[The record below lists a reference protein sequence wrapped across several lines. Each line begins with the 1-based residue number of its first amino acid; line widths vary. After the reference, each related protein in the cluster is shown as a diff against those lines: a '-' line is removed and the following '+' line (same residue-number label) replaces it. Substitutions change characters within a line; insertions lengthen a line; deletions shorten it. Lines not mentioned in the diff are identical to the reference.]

1 MPSLLCTL
9 MAPIAVFAIG
19 MGPQVDG
26 SDAEVPTAIERALME
41 RACVATETV
50 SAASHGHQQCL
61 DAKLLSLRSDF
72 GRDLTRLSAPDRKRI
87 DAACSS
93 LRAADQREAYLDC
106 LSAQLTVVH
115 NRQSRAKT
123 PTAEEAV
130 VASAATSTSAPLAA
144 SQQIPPAS
152 SWVTFAIVG
161 GSAAGLLIVGGVA
174 FVALKSRPTT
184 HPCRVC
190 GVVVADSDLCPT
202 CRREAAEAL
211 RRAAG
216 ERAQTQ
222 KALEEEE
229 RRQRESEAE
238 ERDRRA
244 RDEAEARL
252 RELELARQRQ
262 EEEEL
267 QDQVQAVSVAAAPV
281 AASTVSVATA
291 PAPASVGE
299 TDGFDPYVVLGVP
312 SEADPDT
319 IREAYQQAMT
329 RYDPQLVEFLGDEA
343 QAHFKTK
350 AQSIERAYQMLLG
363 AQP

>member
-1 MPSLLCTL
+1 
-9 MAPIAVFAIG
+9 MAPIAMFAVG
-19 MGPQVDG
+19 MGPQVDRP
-26 SDAEVPTAIERALME
+26 DAEVPTAIERALME

-50 SAASHGHQQCL
+50 SAESYAHQHCL

-72 GRDLTRLSAPDRKRI
+72 GRDLSRLSAPDRRRI
-87 DAACSS
+87 DAACSRLHAS
-93 LRAADQREAYLDC
+93 DQREAYLDC

-115 NRQSRAKT
+115 NRQNRGKT
-123 PTAEEAV
+123 PTPEEAV
-130 VASAATSTSAPLAA
+130 VASAATPESALAA
-144 SQQIPPAS
+144 SQQTPQAS
-152 SWVTFAIVG
+152 SWGVFALVG
-161 GSAAGLLIVGGVA
+161 GSAAGLLMVGGLA
-174 FVALKSRPTT
+174 FVALKSRRTT

-202 CRREAAEAL
+202 CRHEAAEAL

-229 RRQRESEAE
+229 RRQRESEAD
-238 ERDRRA
+238 EREKKA
-244 RDEAEARL
+244 RDEEEARL
-252 RELELARQRQ
+252 RELELTRQRQ

-267 QDQVQAVSVAAAPV
+267 QRQVQATVSVAAVP
-281 AASTVSVATA
+281 S
-291 PAPASVGE
+291 PASVEE
-299 TDGFDPYVVLGVP
+299 TDVFDPYLVLGVP
-312 SEADPDT
+312 SEAGPDA

-329 RYDPQLVEFLGDEA
+329 KYDPQLVEFLGDEA

-350 AQSIERAYQMLLG
+350 AHSIERAYQMLSG

>member
-9 MAPIAVFAIG
+9 MAPLALFAVGI
-19 MGPQVDG
+19 GPQVDRP
-26 SDAEVPTAIERALME
+26 DVEVPTAIERALME

-50 SAASHGHQQCL
+50 FAASHGHQQCL
-61 DAKLLSLRSDF
+61 DAKLLSLRGDF
-72 GRDLTRLSAPDRKRI
+72 GRDLSRLSAPDRRRI

-93 LRAADQREAYLDC
+93 LRASDQREAYLDC

-115 NRQSRAKT
+115 NRQSRGKT
-123 PTAEEAV
+123 PTPEEAV
-130 VASAATSTSAPLAA
+130 VASAATPESAPLAA
-144 SQQIPPAS
+144 SQQMPRAS
-152 SWVTFAIVG
+152 SWGTFAIVG
-161 GSAAGLLIVGGVA
+161 ASAAGLLIVGGVA

-202 CRREAAEAL
+202 CRHEAAEAL

-222 KALEEEE
+222 KALEQEE

-238 ERDRRA
+238 ERDKKA
-244 RDEAEARL
+244 RDDEEARL
-252 RELELARQRQ
+252 RDLELARQRH

-267 QDQVQAVSVAAAPV
+267 QRQVQATVSVAAAR
-281 AASTVSVATA
+281 S
-291 PAPASVGE
+291 PAILEE
-299 TDGFDPYVVLGVP
+299 TDVFDPYVVLGVP
-312 SEADPDT
+312 SEADPDA
-319 IREAYQQAMT
+319 IRAAYQQAMT

-350 AQSIERAYQMLLG
+350 AQSIERAYQMLSG
-363 AQP
+363 AEP

>member
-9 MAPIAVFAIG
+9 MAPIAVFAVG
-19 MGPQVDG
+19 MGPQVDRP
-26 SDAEVPTAIERALME
+26 DTEVPTALERALME

-50 SAASHGHQQCL
+50 SAESHGHQQCL

-72 GRDLTRLSAPDRKRI
+72 GHDLSRLSAPDRRRI
-87 DAACSS
+87 DAACSR
-93 LRAADQREAYLDC
+93 LRASDQREAYLDC

-115 NRQSRAKT
+115 NRQNRGKT
-123 PTAEEAV
+123 PTPEEAV
-130 VASAATSTSAPLAA
+130 AVSAATPESVPPAA
-144 SQQIPPAS
+144 SQKMPPAS
-152 SWVTFAIVG
+152 SWGTFAIVG
-161 GSAAGLLIVGGVA
+161 GSSVGLLIVGGVA
-174 FVALKSRPTT
+174 FVALKPRRTT

-190 GVVVADSDLCPT
+190 GVVLADSDLCPS
-202 CRREAAEAL
+202 CRHEAAEAL

-222 KALEEEE
+222 KALEQKE

-238 ERDRRA
+238 ERDKKA
-244 RDEAEARL
+244 RDEEEALL
-252 RELELARQRQ
+252 RELELDRKRQ

-267 QDQVQAVSVAAAPV
+267 QRQVQATVSVAAA
-281 AASTVSVATA
+281 SS
-291 PAPASVGE
+291 PASVE
-299 TDGFDPYVVLGVP
+299 EPEVVDPYVVLGVP
-312 SEADPDT
+312 SEADADA
-319 IREAYQQAMT
+319 IRAAYQQAMT

-350 AQSIERAYQMLLG
+350 AQSIERAYQMLSG

>member
-1 MPSLLCTL
+1 MPSLFCTL
-9 MAPIAVFAIG
+9 MAPIALFAVG
-19 MGPQVDG
+19 LGPQVDRP
-26 SDAEVPTAIERALME
+26 DAEVPTALERALME

-50 SAASHGHQQCL
+50 SAESHGHQQCL

-72 GRDLTRLSAPDRKRI
+72 GPDLSRLSAPDRRRI
-87 DAACSS
+87 DAACSR
-93 LRAADQREAYLDC
+93 LRASDQREAYLDC
-106 LSAQLTVVH
+106 VSAQLTVVH
-115 NRQSRAKT
+115 NRQNRGKT
-123 PTAEEAV
+123 PTPEAAV
-130 VASAATSTSAPLAA
+130 VVSAGVTPESAVLAA
-144 SQQIPPAS
+144 SQQIPRAS
-152 SWVTFAIVG
+152 SWGILALV

-174 FVALKSRPTT
+174 FVALKSRRTT
-184 HPCRVC
+184 RPCRVC

-202 CRREAAEAL
+202 CRHEAAGAL

-229 RRQRESEAE
+229 RRQREREAE
-238 ERDRRA
+238 ERDKKA
-244 RDEAEARL
+244 RDEEEARL

-267 QDQVQAVSVAAAPV
+267 QRQVQATVSAAATP
-281 AASTVSVATA
+281 SPTSVDEA
-291 PAPASVGE
+291 
-299 TDGFDPYVVLGVP
+299 DDFDPYLVLGVP
-312 SEADPDT
+312 SQADADA
-319 IREAYQQAMT
+319 IRAAYQQAMT

-350 AQSIERAYQMLLG
+350 AQSIERAYQMLSG

>member
-9 MAPIAVFAIG
+9 MAPIAVFAVG
-19 MGPQVDG
+19 MGPQVDRP
-26 SDAEVPTAIERALME
+26 DAEVPTAIERALME

-72 GRDLTRLSAPDRKRI
+72 GRDLSRLPAPDRRRI
-87 DAACSS
+87 DTACSS
-93 LRAADQREAYLDC
+93 LRASDQREAYLDC

-115 NRQSRAKT
+115 NRQNRGKT
-123 PTAEEAV
+123 PTPEVAMV
-130 VASAATSTSAPLAA
+130 VSAATPESAPLAA
-144 SQQIPPAS
+144 SQQIPQAS
-152 SWVTFAIVG
+152 SWGTFAIVG
-161 GSAAGLLIVGGVA
+161 GSAAGLLIVGSVA
-174 FVALKSRPTT
+174 FVALKPRRTT

-202 CRREAAEAL
+202 CRHEAAEAL

-222 KALEEEE
+222 KALEQEE

-238 ERDRRA
+238 ERDKKA
-244 RDEAEARL
+244 RDEEEARL

-262 EEEEL
+262 EELARQRQEEEEL
-267 QDQVQAVSVAAAPV
+267 QRQVQATVSVAAAP
-281 AASTVSVATA
+281 ST
-291 PAPASVGE
+291 ASVGE
-299 TDGFDPYVVLGVP
+299 TDVFDPYLVLGVP
-312 SEADPDT
+312 AEADPDA
-319 IREAYQQAMT
+319 IRAAYQQAMT

-350 AQSIERAYQMLLG
+350 ARSIERAYQMLSG